1 MLFFTHQVLGVIL
14 VLSLY
19 IHIYTLY
26 FVDDFFLYVLL
37 LPDKKIDLTILL
49 LFGGT
54 VNPVVLICCPNH
66 FELMEH
72 DFEVPHIWNK

>member
-1 MLFFTHQVLGVIL
+1 M
-14 VLSLY
+14 
-19 IHIYTLY
+19 
-26 FVDDFFLYVLL
+26 DDFFLYVLL

-72 DFEVPHIWNK
+72 DFEVPHIWNKRKNIRCAVTGPVLDQIWTHTKEEKMN